1 MKLYYSPGACSLA
14 SHIILNEINVDFDLE
29 RVDLK
34 THTTEKNKDYYEINP
49 KGYVP
54 ALEINP
60 GLILTENV
68 AILPFL
74 AQHDPKQD
82 LIPPSG
88 LGRAKV
94 LEWLGYINSE
104 LHDAYAVFFA
114 GKLDD
119 EQKAAAYS
127 AIDKI
132 LVYID
137 QYLGSSDFDYLVND
151 RFGPAD
157 AYLFV
162 VTNWS
167 KLIKHDLSSYH
178 NILTLREKV
187 AARQSVQIAMRDE
200 GLID

>member
-14 SHIILNEINVDFDLE
+14 AHIILNEINVDFDLE
-29 RVDLK
+29 KVDLK
-34 THTTEKNKDYYEINP
+34 THKTEKGADYYEVNP

-88 LGRAKV
+88 MGRAKV
-94 LEWLGYINSE
+94 LEWLGYLNSE
-104 LHDAYAVFFA
+104 LHDAYAVFFGA
-114 GKLDD
+114 SLQGEAK
-119 EQKAAAYS
+119 EKAYKEVDRLLS
-127 AIDKI
+127 YINKAI
-132 LVYID
+132 
-137 QYLGSSDFDYLVND
+137 GESENEYLVDDN
-151 RFGPAD
+151 FGPAD

-162 VTNWS
+162 LTNWS
-167 KLIKHDLSSYH
+167 KSIGHDLSPYQ
-178 NILTLREKV
+178 NINAIRNKV

-200 GLID
+200 GLIA